1 MSCTLEKPYV
11 HAVSSW
17 YTQYFSLKQVLSRST
32 LSASYIPILALFGML
47 QDSIPY
53 GKAVLVAEVCRPS
66 PSATSSDVA
75 KLAADYVAWGVDAIA
90 VATDL
95 EDTPGGLQDL
105 FAVCRA
111 VKVPVLQWDWFLHPL
126 QVSRLDACH
135 IPSQQVMQIAGSYT
149 SCMASQSMSSC
160 RPCIVRRPSSSL

>member
-1 MSCTLEKPYV
+1 M
-11 HAVSSW
+11 
-17 YTQYFSLKQVLSRST
+17 
-32 LSASYIPILALFGML
+32 
-47 QDSIPY
+47 
-53 GKAVLVAEVCRPS
+53 AEVCRPS

-126 QVSRLDACH
+126 QVSRLYALQVF
-135 IPSQQVMQIAGSYT
+135 SQKVTQVAASYT
-149 SCMASQSMSSC
+149 MCITQQGKESCQI
-160 RPCIVRRPSSSL
+160 CIVHRPFSSL

>member
-1 MSCTLEKPYV
+1 M
-11 HAVSSW
+11 
-17 YTQYFSLKQVLSRST
+17 
-32 LSASYIPILALFGML
+32 
-47 QDSIPY
+47 
-53 GKAVLVAEVCRPS
+53 LVAEVCRPS

-126 QVSRLDACH
+126 QVIRLYAATL
-135 IPSQQVMQIAGSYT
+135 QQSWTY
-149 SCMASQSMSSC
+149 C
-160 RPCIVRRPSSSL
+160 RPRSCAADRSNIV

>member
-1 MSCTLEKPYV
+1 MIGQTASSEYLTHPLC
-11 HAVSSW
+11 VS
-17 YTQYFSLKQVLSRST
+17 
-32 LSASYIPILALFGML
+32 

-111 VKVPVLQWDWFLHPL
+111 VKVPVLQWDWFLHPI
-126 QVSRLDACH
+126 QVSWLAVQQHSRQVAGKIILGHSTSDLMCFFHEVIDAVCKQVSP
-135 IPSQQVMQIAGSYT
+135 PSCKPLMLLA
-149 SCMASQSMSSC
+149 
-160 RPCIVRRPSSSL
+160 